1 MVTQRSRR
9 VRPQWRTR
17 FPESESGGEDVQS
30 VVDDTGDLGPDLL
43 AFFEGQPNVKPYLDD
58 RLTELEAKIQSAI
71 DIGLENRTLLEQLRE
86 QVKQGQQNGLGAIHS
101 LDDGRVQLEF
111 PLFYSLQVL
120 GEEVLVGIDELSAY
134 GVGESECDAVAELQE
149 ELWGMFQELEEAPA
163 EELGPQLT
171 QKHRTLKARILRNAV
186 DA

>member
-134 GVGESECDAVAELQE
+134 GSVNPSVTRWQSCRKSCGECSRNS
-149 ELWGMFQELEEAPA
+149 
-163 EELGPQLT
+163 
-171 QKHRTLKARILRNAV
+171 KKRLRRNWV
-186 DA
+186 RS